1 MTKLEARIPHCQT
14 GTAEVNE
21 ARMTGNDESGHS
33 DFGFC
38 PHSIVIGLRD
48 PCLTVRVSSFGFVCL
63 FVALALLPSAAHAL
77 KVPLPTYSLD
87 FGAYGELDGS
97 SDSSKLR
104 HPPYAWNF
112 TLNGSLNWTFL
123 NLGLNLMY
131 NSDDRFTAQRINQLS
146 FNPSWKWGRIYTGDF
161 ATTLTPLTLSGV
173 TLYGG
178 GIELFPGSFRFAA
191 LAGRSK
197 RADSLDLSYTQH
209 IYGFRFGVE
218 QFSITTLKAL
228 DDTASNDFTDS
239 TRAMAH
245 DNLVVSL
252 NSRFAIFRVL
262 SCDLEAA
269 GSAYTRDLRSDTV
282 IDTLP
287 VISQIPK
294 LVWSVYRPRRSSYVG
309 YALRGAVRY
318 TPSFMNLGLSFN
330 QTMPGY
336 ASLGTSYLK
345 TDYRRVRADAST
357 SLIPKTSIG
366 LYYELGNDNL
376 LKDKLGTT
384 YNTEYGGTISATPAT
399 LFNIAAAYSHT
410 AQVKTTANDSFGQ
423 NSVTQVLSVT
433 PNLNLALGPT
443 TQTLGLVTNY
453 QEFSNRMAYTDT
465 TDTTGTPTTKTLT
478 LGVNYSLTP
487 GIPIT
492 LSTGLSW
499 TIPLS
504 GPGGPEPG
512 SYQNYSLTGNKA
524 FLNNRL
530 NNSLTISYQPSGEG
544 SNIAINGTHG
554 FAVTKRDIINLTWYV
569 AYFSAAPSAGK
580 NSLNDKV
587 SLSYN
592 RKLF

>member
-1 MTKLEARIPHCQT
+1 VT
-14 GTAEVNE
+14 GFRPDLRPRAWTAI
-21 ARMTGNDESGHS
+21 
-33 DFGFC
+33 C
-38 PHSIVIGLRD
+38 
-48 PCLTVRVSSFGFVCL
+48 CLLTALTL
-63 FVALALLPSAAHAL
+63 FPSAAHAL
-77 KVPLPTYSLD
+77 KVPRPTYSLD

-104 HPPYAWNF
+104 HPPHAWNF

-131 NSDDRFTAQRINQLS
+131 NSDDQFTTQRINQLS
-146 FNPSWKWGRIYTGDF
+146 FTPSWKWGRIYTGDF

-197 RADSLDLSYTQH
+197 RASTDSLDFSYTQH
-209 IYGFRFGVE
+209 IYGLRFGAE
-218 QFSITTLKAL
+218 QFSITALKAL
-228 DDTASNDFTDS
+228 DDTASNEFSDS
-239 TRAMAH
+239 TRSMAH

-252 NSRFAIFRVL
+252 NSRFVIFQAL

-269 GSAYTRDLRSDTV
+269 GSALTRDLRSDTV

-287 VISQIPK
+287 VINRIPK

-345 TDYRRVRADAST
+345 TDYRRARADAST
-357 SLIPKTSIG
+357 SLIPKTNIG
-366 LYYELGNDNL
+366 LYYEIGNDNL
-376 LKDKLGTT
+376 LQDKLGTT
-384 YNTEYGGTISATPAT
+384 HNTEYGGTISASPAT

-410 AQVKTTANDSFGQ
+410 AQVKTATNDSFGQ
-423 NSVTQVLSVT
+423 NSVTQALSVT
-433 PNLNLALGPT
+433 PNLNLVLGPT
-443 TQTLGLVTNY
+443 TQTLGLVTNF
-453 QEFSNRMAYTDT
+453 QEFSNRMAS
-465 TDTTGTPTTKTLT
+465 TDTTGTPTSKTLT

-487 GIPIT
+487 GIPVT

-499 TIPLS
+499 TIPLAGS
-504 GPGGPEPG
+504 GESVPG

-524 FLNNRL
+524 FLSNKL

-544 SNIAINGTHG
+544 SNIALNGTHG
-554 FAVTKRDIINLTWYV
+554 FSVTQRDIINLTWYV
-569 AYFSAAPSAGK
+569 AYFTAAPSAGK
-580 NSLNDKV
+580 SSLNDKV
-587 SLSYN
+587 SLSYT
-592 RKLF
+592 RKLL

>member
-1 MTKLEARIPHCQT
+1 MIGTRRGFRPSSNHRKT
-14 GTAEVNE
+14 GV
-21 ARMTGNDESGHS
+21 SGI
-33 DFGFC
+33 GF
-38 PHSIVIGLRD
+38 L
-48 PCLTVRVSSFGFVCL
+48 LT
-63 FVALALLPSAAHAL
+63 ALALFPSAVHAL
-77 KVPLPTYSLD
+77 KIPRPTYSLD

-97 SDSSKLR
+97 SDSSRLR
-104 HPPYAWNF
+104 HPPHAWNF

-131 NSDDRFTAQRINQLS
+131 NSDDRFTTQRINQLS
-146 FNPSWKWGRIYTGDF
+146 LNPSWKWGRIYTGDF
-161 ATTLTPLTLSGV
+161 ATSLTPLTLSGV

-197 RADSLDLSYTQH
+197 RASTDSLDFSYTQH
-209 IYGFRFGVE
+209 IYGFRFGAE
-218 QFSITTLKAL
+218 QFSMTALKAI

-252 NSRFAIFRVL
+252 NSRFAIFRAL

-269 GSAYTRDLRSDTV
+269 GSAFTRDLRSDTV
-282 IDTLP
+282 TDTMP
-287 VISQIPK
+287 VINRIPK
-294 LVWSVYRPRRSSYVG
+294 WVWSVYQPRRSSYVG

-318 TPSFMNLGLSFN
+318 APSFMNLGLSFN

-336 ASLGTSYLK
+336 VSLGTSYLK
-345 TDYRRVRADAST
+345 TDYRDVRADAST
-357 SLIPKTSIG
+357 GLIPKTNIG
-366 LYYELGNDNL
+366 LHYETGNDNL

-384 YNTEYGGTISATPAT
+384 HSTEFGGTLSATPIT
-399 LFNIAAAYSHT
+399 LLNIAAAYSHT
-410 AQVKTTANDSFGQ
+410 AQVKTATNDSFGQ
-423 NSVTQVLSVT
+423 NSVTQALSVT

-453 QEFSNRMAYTDT
+453 QEFSNRMAS
-465 TDTTGTPTTKTLT
+465 TDTTGTPTGKTLT

-504 GPGGPEPG
+504 GPGGPQPG

-524 FLNNRL
+524 FLNNKL
-530 NNSLTISYQPSGEG
+530 NNSLTVSYQPSGEG
-544 SNIAINGTHG
+544 SNVALNGTHG
-554 FAVTKRDIINLTWYV
+554 YSVTQRDIINLTWYV
-569 AYFSAAPSAGK
+569 AYFTAAPSTGK